1 MLDNFRPEWRVAL
14 FLSQDKV
21 GIAELLTGS
30 DLHTDNQ
37 NRFKLGEGKE
47 GRLVAKTFLFRLLYG
62 GSAFSYA
69 NDPSFTKV
77 SKSEKFWQRVIDGTY
92 EKYPELARWHTKIVQ
107 EAIETGKVKT
117 PFGREFV
124 YEDPMKQRTQILN
137 FSVQGTGADVMM
149 VARISAYRRLKG
161 ISGISLI
168 NTVHDSIV
176 CDVSEN
182 NLDKCCEVL
191 YSVFVDLPKNLSKM
205 FNLDWNVP
213 LTCEIEYGPNN
224 KEMTEWLPKS

>member
-62 GSAFSYA
+62 GSAYSYA

-77 SKSEKFWQRVIDGTY
+77 SKSEKFWEKVITGTY
-92 EKYPELARWHTKIVQ
+92 EKYPELAQWHKKIVQ
-107 EAIETGKVKT
+107 EAIETGQVVT
-117 PFGREFV
+117 PFGRSFT

-137 FSVQGTGADVMM
+137 FPVQGTGADVMM
-149 VARISAYRRLKG
+149 VARISAYRRLKAVEG
-161 ISGISLI
+161 VKFV

-176 CDVSEN
+176 LDISEN
-182 NLDKCCEVL
+182 NLDNVCNTL
-191 YSVFVDLPKNLSKM
+191 YNVFVDLPKNLSTM
-205 FNLDWNVP
+205 FNLNWNVP

-224 KEMTEWLPKS
+224 KEMQEWTPKN

>member
-1 MLDNFRPEWRVAL
+1 
-14 FLSQDKV
+14 
-21 GIAELLTGS
+21 
-30 DLHTDNQ
+30 
-37 NRFKLGEGKE
+37 
-47 GRLVAKTFLFRLLYG
+47 
-62 GSAFSYA
+62 
-69 NDPSFTKV
+69 
-77 SKSEKFWQRVIDGTY
+77 
-92 EKYPELARWHTKIVQ
+92 
-107 EAIETGKVKT
+107 
-117 PFGREFV
+117 
-124 YEDPMKQRTQILN
+124 
-137 FSVQGTGADVMM
+137 MM

-224 KEMTEWLPKS
+224 KEMEEWTPKN